1 MLIKKQRGSKADK
14 PLCPKKR
21 PLSKVLEKCLKEMKA
36 IQRLDLT
43 KVIKPWY
50 NFELTD
56 EVCTVQRLSQ
66 ETYNPEDVCPNDEF
80 FINRMSVD
88 LYINDLRT
96 GKIRLRPPIRPQSDE
111 LEDKS
116 SDEEIEAAKPLKK
129 RQRTNQQ
136 QRGSGT
142 LFST

>member
-1 MLIKKQRGSKADK
+1 
-14 PLCPKKR
+14 
-21 PLSKVLEKCLKEMKA
+21 MKA
-36 IQRLDLT
+36 IQWLDLT
-43 KVIKPWY
+43 KVIKPWF

-96 GKIRLRPPIRPQSDE
+96 GKIRLRPPIRLQSDE

-116 SDEEIEAAKPLKK
+116 ADEEIEAAKPLKK